1 MDDIDLVNSG
11 RSVSKQIA
19 LAGQLMYTR
28 VERIVMKQGINY
40 NNM

>member
-28 VERIVMKQGINY
+28 AKGIITKQRINY